1 MEIALTLLVLP
12 AYLVGNQHHNVAQV
26 SRAIRCVTSEN
37 EESVYICESVRRM
50 WTHKTEKSRSRLVSE
65 VERRP
70 IHNCLNSR
78 SMKRTRAGK
87 KIAVMFRYICSKGAL
102 GSSKVEDSSR
112 VDSYR
117 KAYRSDWLNS
127 QIYSVMSLITLLSDS

>member
-1 MEIALTLLVLP
+1 MCNFRERRERICLR
-12 AYLVGNQHHNVAQV
+12 V
-26 SRAIRCVTSEN
+26 S
-37 EESVYICESVRRM
+37 
-50 WTHKTEKSRSRLVSE
+50 KTYVDTKNEKSRSRLVSE

-78 SMKRTRAGK
+78 SMKRTGAGK
-87 KIAVMFRYICSKGAL
+87 KIAVMFRYICSKGGL

-117 KAYRSDWLNS
+117 KAYRSDWPNS
-127 QIYSVMSLITLLSDS
+127 QIYSVMSLITFLSEL